1 MDLDRSPERP
11 GFVLRVL
18 GTSRYLVALA
28 VLGSFLSALVLLVY
42 GTLAVAEIGWDTLR
56 AGEVSVD
63 GAKYL
68 AVDLVEM
75 TDVFLLG
82 TVLIIVALGLYELFI
97 DPALPVPDW
106 LRIRDLDELKG
117 KLVGVVGVLLG
128 VTFLGYVVEW
138 KGNTEILHLGVAIAL
153 VIGAL
158 SVSTAI
164 SQRSHAETTPSDDT
178 EGH

>member
-1 MDLDRSPERP
+1 VDLGRSPERP
-11 GFVLRVL
+11 GFIRRVL

-68 AVDLVEM
+68 AVHLVEM

-97 DPALPVPDW
+97 DPALPVPEW

-128 VTFLGYVVEW
+128 VTLPGYVVEW
-138 KGNTEILHLGVAIAL
+138 KGNPEILHLGVEIAL

-158 SVSTAI
+158 SVLTAV
-164 SQRSHAETTPSDDT
+164 SQRSHAEMTPSDDT

>member
-1 MDLDRSPERP
+1 M
-11 GFVLRVL
+11 L

-28 VLGSFLSALVLLVY
+28 VMGSFLSAAVLLVY
-42 GTLAVAEIGWDTLR
+42 GTLTVVEIGWDTFR
-56 AGEVSVD
+56 GGEVSVD

-68 AVDLVEM
+68 AVDLVEL

-97 DPALPVPDW
+97 DPALPVPEW
-106 LRIRDLDELKG
+106 LQIRDIDELKS
-117 KLVGVVGVLLG
+117 KLIGVVAVLLG

-138 KGNTEILHLGVAIAL
+138 KGNAEILHLGVAIAL

-158 SVSTAI
+158 GALTAV
-164 SQRSHAETTPSDDT
+164 SQRTHAEDSPSDVAKG
-178 EGH
+178 E